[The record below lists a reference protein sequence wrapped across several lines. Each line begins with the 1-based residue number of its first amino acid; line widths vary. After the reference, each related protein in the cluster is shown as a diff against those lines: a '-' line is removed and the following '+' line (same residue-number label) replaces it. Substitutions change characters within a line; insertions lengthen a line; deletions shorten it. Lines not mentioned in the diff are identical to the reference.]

1 MSTNDKARNG
11 INRGEFIEAIIR
23 IAKAK
28 FLDTGLCKKLTEAI
42 EKIIELVKFNYRC
55 NDPHSTRK
63 KLFWT
68 TEVND
73 LLGINLDGLQKVYS
87 GFYNLREVVKKRWMD
102 IKEAE

>member
-1 MSTNDKARNG
+1 VSTNDKARNG

>member
-1 MSTNDKARNG
+1 VSTNDKTRNG

-28 FLDTGLCKKLTEAI
+28 YLDTGLCKKLTEGI
-42 EKIIELVKFNYRC
+42 EKIIDLVKLNYKWS
-55 NDPHSTRK
+55 DPHETRK
-63 KLFWT
+63 KVFWT

-73 LLGINLDGLQKVYS
+73 LLGYNLDGLQKVYS
-87 GFYNLREVVKKRWMD
+87 NFYNLREVVKKRWMD